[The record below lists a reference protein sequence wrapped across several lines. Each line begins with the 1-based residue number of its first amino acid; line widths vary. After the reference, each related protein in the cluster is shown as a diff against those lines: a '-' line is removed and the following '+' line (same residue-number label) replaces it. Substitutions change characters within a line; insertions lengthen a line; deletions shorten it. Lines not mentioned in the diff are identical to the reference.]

1 MIFDF
6 CHHEMSHKLVILD
19 EIMSQLEAATSGIDP
34 GTVKQAKVS
43 GIQNVPTAIS
53 QKVIG
58 GASSTCYTTFP
69 LSPLADCCNIDK
81 SYLYLDFEV
90 NLGFEVTTGAAGGL
104 GDGDKIPLYIGF
116 RDTSSLFSQ
125 VQFLIE
131 GSTIWQT
138 VYQREESVIAY
149 NSLPEEEIETNEQYS
164 SIDKMRLNLESP
176 MYRIEVGL
184 KDGETI
190 AASTTKTIPI
200 KINFKVTVDINRLT
214 PLLSNLHYTTMHMG
228 NLRLKVFIQELEKS
242 LFFCPDYSAFDEGS
256 TVKKNQYWQFYPLN
270 KFYGENLLFT
280 ATNKPKIPFVI
291 AKKNTEPKLNTDDN
305 THFVS
310 FKFVAHPTGADFF
323 TFERGTAEIIQTT
336 FAIKPSEWDR
346 LTDYFTSL
354 GSVIIPTNVWST
366 NVFNNSNLP
375 IGQWNTTMIGNVSG
389 YNIDTISIWTHP
401 LGNPCCMTKE
411 YLTGVQA
418 LLEGRPI
425 NPVPYECYNGEFI
438 TDMSQAIADTDVCS
452 VNKDY
457 MRSLALFNKK
467 GGKFYPNGTNTD
479 TNPWIS
485 QFSLDAGTRQD
496 HIGVPNTFVMNF
508 NTNLPD
514 AFHSGACV
522 MENTGKQSVLRFIS
536 TNSKIGSNQ
545 YPYLINGHNSQLVVG
560 FSCLCDACIVLS
572 FDPAR
577 RTCFTGQLSW
587 AAPYTEQSA

>member
-1 MIFDF
+1 MICDF
-6 CHHEMSHKLVILD
+6 SQHEMSHKLVILD

-53 QKVIG
+53 QKTIG

-90 NLGFEVTTGAAGGL
+90 NLGLLLKPSEKTSLGAT
-104 GDGDKIPLYIGF
+104 IPIYFGF

-149 NSLPEEEIETNEQYS
+149 NSLPEEEIESNEQYS

-176 MYRIEVGL
+176 MYRIEIPVSEI
-184 KDGETI
+184 D
-190 AASTTKTIPI
+190 TTNTNPVNFTV
-200 KINFKVTVDINRLT
+200 NFKLTVDINRLT

-228 NLRLKVFIQELEKS
+228 NLRLKVFIQELEKA
-242 LFFCPDYSAFDEGS
+242 LFFCPDYSAFGS
-256 TVKKNQYWQFYPLN
+256 DCSVKKNQYWQFYPLN
-270 KFYGENLLFT
+270 KFFNDNL
-280 ATNKPKIPFVI
+280 KDKIPFVI
-291 AKKNTEPKLNTDDN
+291 LDEGTTPKILGVSDIR
-305 THFVS
+305 FVNS
-310 FKFVAHPTGADFF
+310 SAASDFF
-323 TFERGTAEIIQTT
+323 TFESGTAEIIQTT
-336 FAIKPSEWDR
+336 FAIEPAEYDR

-366 NVFNNSNLP
+366 NVFNNSN
-375 IGQWNTTMIGNVSG
+375 ISKGQWNNTMIGNVSG

-401 LGNPCCMTKE
+401 LGNPCCMSKE
-411 YLTGVQA
+411 YLTGIQA

-457 MRSLALFNKK
+457 MRSLALFNRKNGEYYTKATVDDAKK
-467 GGKFYPNGTNTD
+467 TTWFPGLTTD
-479 TNPWIS
+479 S
-485 QFSLDAGTRQD
+485 GVRQD

-514 AFHSGACV
+514 AFHSGACTL
-522 MENTGKQSVLRFIS
+522 EKTGKQSVLRFIS
-536 TNSKIGSNQ
+536 TNKFLGRDE
-545 YPYLINGHNSQLVVG
+545 YPYIINGHNSQLVVG

-587 AAPYTEQSA
+587 AAPYANQTA